1 MCFFVLLFCGDLF
14 KGILLY
20 ALLCIGGL
28 SHLHIKI
35 QVVAAMLQGPLSSVG
50 SVGSFGRPPGD
61 GDPPDKKWIV
71 VGADFIKLAS
81 GVWSS

>member
-1 MCFFVLLFCGDLF
+1 MCLYFCFAEISLKGFV
-14 KGILLY
+14 LY

-28 SHLHIKI
+28 SHLHIKKL
-35 QVVAAMLQGPLSSVG
+35 QVVAAMLQGPLLSG
-50 SVGSFGRPPGD
+50 GPPDDGR
-61 GDPPDKKWIV
+61 DPPDKKWVV